1 MSHLPSTPTNG
12 LASDHRTIVNQANS
26 QHSTGPRTAAGKQ
39 RSSLNAL
46 RHGLTGHVIV
56 LPSEDHAA
64 YQAHAQRF
72 LADLQPKGALET
84 QLVQSLADT
93 SWRLNRVA
101 ALETNLLTLGMTDH
115 SAAIHTSEPEVHAA
129 LATAA
134 ALRDQ
139 VRALSNLSMHE
150 HRLSRQ
156 FERALNQLREI
167 QAERREQE
175 DAQLQKAAELL
186 QMDQGAGLSFEPTE
200 DGFVFSNDEI
210 ETFIRRRDRRR
221 QAWHAD
227 AQRLSASN

>member
-1 MSHLPSTPTNG
+1 MSDLSSSGT
-12 LASDHRTIVNQANS
+12 AAIQRAIVNQANA

-56 LPSEDHAA
+56 LPSEDHVA
-64 YQAHAQRF
+64 YETHARRF
-72 LADLQPKGALET
+72 FHDLQPKGALET
-84 QLVQSLADT
+84 QLVQFLADT

-115 SAAIHTSEPEVHAA
+115 SGAINTAEPEVHAA

-150 HRLSRQ
+150 HRLSRK
-156 FERALNQLREI
+156 FERALTQLSEI
-167 QAERREQE
+167 QAERREIE
-175 DAQLQKAAELL
+175 ENQLQKAAELQ
-186 QMDQGAGLSFEPTE
+186 QMDQDAGLTFEPSE
-200 DGFVFSNDEI
+200 DGFVFSNNEI

-221 QAWHAD
+221 EARD
-227 AQRLSASN
+227 AALLRLSA